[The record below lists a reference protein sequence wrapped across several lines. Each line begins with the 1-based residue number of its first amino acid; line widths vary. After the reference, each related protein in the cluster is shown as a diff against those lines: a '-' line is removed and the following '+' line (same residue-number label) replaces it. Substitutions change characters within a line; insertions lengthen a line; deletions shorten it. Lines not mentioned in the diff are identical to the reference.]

1 MKGYRTIFFNA
12 LAAVVPLIDGLVQVV
27 GAVEGDAQMRSMIPD
42 GWLPYYALAVA
53 VANIWLRTKTDT
65 PAFKKTPDPAAAVV
79 VMTEG
84 EPPTVE
90 SISVVVD
97 KTGTAPSAETVLA
110 AVDQEAAK

>member
-42 GWLPYYALAVA
+42 GWLPYYALLVA

-97 KTGTAPSAETVLA
+97 KSGAAPTA
-110 AVDQEAAK
+110 DQGGGYR

>member
-12 LAAVVPLIDGLVQVV
+12 LAALVPLIDGLVQLV
-27 GAVEGDAQMRSMIPD
+27 GVIEGDAQIRSLIPE

-53 VANIWLRTKTDT
+53 LANIWLRTKTDT
-65 PAFKKTPDPAAAVV
+65 PVFKPNPDPAAAVV

-97 KTGTAPSAETVLA
+97 KSGEAPSTQAVLA